1 MSDVISVTVPNDAKC
16 IEKAR
21 DFLTEM
27 AALSGQSAGST
38 AAGPATP
45 SAPPAPPAGQSEE
58 SGAAAPPPPPPAG
71 GQSEQAG
78 QSEESG
84 ASAPPPPP
92 AGDTPD
98 VDAAGL
104 PWDERIHAG
113 TKTKT
118 QAGYWKKK
126 KGVDDAT
133 REAVEMQLRHQT
145 ASPAGTSS
153 DDGDED
159 GDSGG
164 EQEAQAPAMSFAT
177 FMADVKTRNP
187 SYEAIAAA
195 LEAEGLSELPD
206 LATQPDKVQAVYD
219 RLFGDNE

>member
-1 MSDVISVTVPNDAKC
+1 MSDVISVTVPNDAKS

-21 DFLTEM
+21 DFLAEM
-27 AALSGQSAGST
+27 SAIAGSLEAIT
-38 AAGPATP
+38 SPARTPRWHPVGPGEGNAGAT
-45 SAPPAPPAGQSEE
+45 
-58 SGAAAPPPPPPAG
+58 APPPPPPAG
-71 GQSEQAG
+71 EQSEQAG
-78 QSEESG
+78 ESEESG

-104 PWDERIHAG
+104 PWDERIHAS
-113 TKTKT
+113 TKKKT
-118 QAGYWKKK
+118 QDGRWKKK
-126 KGVDDAT
+126 RGVDDAT
-133 REAVEMQLRHQT
+133 REAVEMQLRHQVN
-145 ASPAGTSS
+145 A
-153 DDGDED
+153 
-159 GDSGG
+159 GDSGDDEEEGG
-164 EQEAQAPAMSFAT
+164 EEQAPVMSFAS
-177 FMADVKTRNP
+177 FMAEVKTRNP